1 MKPCQTLVVAAA
13 LSNGAMAAPTFG
25 LAKTAFDA
33 TMGMISSVAAP
44 FLPPPSNEEIERAQM
59 GWRNDTMVVSRFL
72 STAETMS
79 PQQLSSEASI
89 ALDAELDELTHKK
102 VLDRK
107 FTQGFGQDQVVLQA
121 NNVLEGQQ
129 TFQFV
134 VDGLKDFKENGE
146 TMPPQ
151 EVSRKIRAINTDRCG
166 QVLPSIDK
174 YMTAAA
180 GVLQQPEVPKA
191 YRPTNC

>member
-13 LSNGAMAAPTFG
+13 LSNGAIAAPILPG
-25 LAKTAFDA
+25 LKSAFDS
-33 TMGMISSVAAP
+33 TMGMLTSVAAP
-44 FLPPPSNEEIERAQM
+44 FLPPPSNDEILNAQM
-59 GWRNDTMVVSRFL
+59 GWRSDTGVVSNFL
-72 STAETMS
+72 SNAERMS
-79 PQQLSSEASI
+79 PEQLSSEASI

-107 FTQGFGQDQVVLQA
+107 FTQGFGQDQTVLQA

-134 VDGLKDFKENGE
+134 VDGLKDFKENGQ
-146 TMPPQ
+146 TMAPQ
-151 EVSRKIRAINTDRCG
+151 DVSRKIRAINTDRCG